1 MSGTEKRDVMRHD
14 VIARDMVKRDVVR
27 RDSVHSLLTTHHSLF
42 SLRGAALLAA
52 AARQHPAKAV
62 RFIIAQARG
71 RRTGSRRGGCF
82 WGGDGARPP
91 GLFRYLLSG
100 ACRIAVLVAT
110 AVSGSSHAQTYPV
123 KPIRFIIA
131 QAPGG
136 QNDVQA
142 RIIGQK
148 LGEALGQ
155 PMVYDNRP
163 GAGGRIGF
171 ELLAQTPPDG
181 YTLAS
186 GSIST
191 LAVIPMMPR
200 KPRYDPLRDF
210 ASVTLVSTSPYVV
223 TTHPSV
229 PARTIRQFVALAK
242 ARPGAIAYASS
253 GVATGIHLVTEL
265 FMMTAGITMVHVP
278 YKGGAPAA
286 TDLIAG
292 QVAVMFNNVI
302 TAVPHVKAGKL
313 RALAVTTA
321 ARSPAL
327 PEAPTV
333 AESGYPGYESN
344 SWQGIVT
351 RAGTP
356 QAIVARLN
364 SEAVRAL
371 QLPEVRNPIV
381 SQGNDIATGPP
392 EEFLAYILK
401 EMEKWGKVIQAAGV
415 KGE

>member
-1 MSGTEKRDVMRHD
+1 M
-14 VIARDMVKRDVVR
+14 
-27 RDSVHSLLTTHHSLF
+27 
-42 SLRGAALLAA
+42 LRYITALCAALAVFGSA
-52 AARQHPAKAV
+52 FAQPYPA
-62 RFIIAQARG
+62 
-71 RRTGSRRGGCF
+71 
-82 WGGDGARPP
+82 
-91 GLFRYLLSG
+91 
-100 ACRIAVLVAT
+100 
-110 AVSGSSHAQTYPV
+110 

-142 RIIGQK
+142 RLIGQK
-148 LGEALGQ
+148 LAEALGQ
-155 PMVYDNRP
+155 PMVYDNRA
-163 GAGGRIGF
+163 GAGGQIGF
-171 ELLAQTPPDG
+171 ELLAQVPPDG
-181 YTLAS
+181 YTIAM

-200 KPRYDPLRDF
+200 KPRYDPLKDF
-210 ASVTLVSTSPYVV
+210 APVTLVSTSPYVV

-229 PARTIRQFVALAK
+229 PARTIKQLVALAK

-253 GVATGIHLVTEL
+253 GVATGIHLTTEL
-265 FMMTAGITMVHVP
+265 FMMTAGISMVHVP

-302 TAVPHVKAGKL
+302 TAVPHVKVGRL

-333 AESGYPGYESN
+333 SESGYPGFESN

-356 QAIVARLN
+356 GPIVVRLN
-364 SEAVRAL
+364 AEAVRVL
-371 QLPEVRNPIV
+371 QMPEVRNPIA
-381 SQGNDIATGPP
+381 SQGNDIAAGSP
-392 EEFLAYILK
+392 EAFLAYIRS
-401 EMEKWGKVIQAAGV
+401 EMEKWGKVIQTAGV
-415 KGE
+415 KND

>member
-1 MSGTEKRDVMRHD
+1 MIR
-14 VIARDMVKRDVVR
+14 IA
-27 RDSVHSLLTTHHSLF
+27 
-42 SLRGAALLAA
+42 AASLAA
-52 AARQHPAKAV
+52 TLALPAAAQSWPAK
-62 RFIIAQARG
+62 
-71 RRTGSRRGGCF
+71 
-82 WGGDGARPP
+82 
-91 GLFRYLLSG
+91 
-100 ACRIAVLVAT
+100 
-110 AVSGSSHAQTYPV
+110 PV
-123 KPIRFIIA
+123 RFIIA

-148 LGEALGQ
+148 LAEALGQ
-155 PMVYDNRP
+155 PMVYDNRA
-163 GAGGRIGF
+163 GAGGQIGF

-181 YTLAS
+181 YTIAM

-210 ASVTLVSTSPYVV
+210 APVTLVSTSPYVV

-229 PARTIRQFVALAK
+229 PARTIRQFVALAR
-242 ARPGAIAYASS
+242 AQPGAIAYASS

-302 TAVPHVKAGKL
+302 TAVPHVNAGKL

-327 PEAPTV
+327 PDAPTV
-333 AESGYPGYESN
+333 AESGYPGFESN

-356 QAIVARLN
+356 APVVARLN
-364 SEAVRAL
+364 SEAVKVL
-371 QLPEVRNPIV
+371 QLPDVKNPIT
-381 SQGNDIATGPP
+381 SQGNDIAASSP
-392 EEFLAYILK
+392 EEFAAYMRR
-401 EMEKWGKVIQAAGV
+401 EMEKWGKVIQTAGV
-415 KGE
+415 KND

>member
-1 MSGTEKRDVMRHD
+1 MGGNKQVESRPTIHD
-14 VIARDMVKRDVVR
+14 PRLWLCA
-27 RDSVHSLLTTHHSLF
+27 
-42 SLRGAALLAA
+42 AALLAA
-52 AARQHPAKAV
+52 SASAQQYPA
-62 RFIIAQARG
+62 
-71 RRTGSRRGGCF
+71 
-82 WGGDGARPP
+82 
-91 GLFRYLLSG
+91 
-100 ACRIAVLVAT
+100 
-110 AVSGSSHAQTYPV
+110 

-136 QNDVQA
+136 QNDVQV

-148 LGEALGQ
+148 LAEALGQ
-155 PMVYDNRP
+155 PMVYDNRA
-163 GAGGRIGF
+163 GAGGQIGF
-171 ELLAQTPPDG
+171 ELLAQTPADG
-181 YTLAS
+181 YTIAM

-191 LAVIPMMPR
+191 LSVIPMMPR

-210 ASVTLVSTSPYVV
+210 APVTLVSTSPYVV

-229 PARTIRQFVALAK
+229 PVRNIKQLVALARSK
-242 ARPGAIAYASS
+242 PGAIAYASS
-253 GVATGIHLVTEL
+253 GVATGIHLTTEL
-265 FMMTAGITMVHVP
+265 FMMTAGINMVHVP

-302 TAVPHVKAGKL
+302 TAVPHVRVGRL

-321 ARSPAL
+321 KRSPAL

-333 AESGYPGYESN
+333 GESGYPGFESN

-356 QAIVARLN
+356 GTIVTRLN
-364 SEAVRAL
+364 SEAVRVL

-381 SQGNDIATGPP
+381 SQGNDIAASTP
-392 EEFLAYILK
+392 EEFAAYIRR
-401 EMEKWGKVIQAAGV
+401 EMEKWGKVIQTAGV
-415 KGE
+415 KND

>member
-1 MSGTEKRDVMRHD
+1 MDEGRACREHTAAVSSAEKRDVI
-14 VIARDMVKRDVVR
+14 VRDMATRDVMP
-27 RDSVHSLLTTHHSLF
+27 RDSYRSPPTTHYSRF
-42 SLRGAALLAA
+42 SLSGAALLAA
-52 AARQHPAKAV
+52 ALAAMPAVAQQYPAKPI

-71 RRTGSRRGGCF
+71 
-82 WGGDGARPP
+82 AQPP

-110 AVSGSSHAQTYPV
+110 AISGSVLAQAYPV

-131 QAPGG
+131 QPPGG
-136 QNDVQA
+136 QNDIQA

-148 LGEALGQ
+148 LADALGQ
-155 PMVYDNRP
+155 PMIYDNRA
-163 GAGGRIGF
+163 GAGGQIGF

-181 YTLAS
+181 HTIAM

-200 KPRYDPLRDF
+200 KPRYDPLKDF
-210 ASVTLVSTSPYVV
+210 APVTLVSTSPYVV

-229 PARTIRQFVALAK
+229 PARTIKQLVALAQAK
-242 ARPGAIAYASS
+242 PGALHFATS
-253 GVATGIHLVTEL
+253 GVGTGIHLVTEL
-265 FMMTAGITMVHVP
+265 FMMTAGIKMVHVP

-313 RALAVTTA
+313 RALAVTTL
-321 ARSPAL
+321 ARSPSL

-333 AESGYPGYESN
+333 AESGYPGFESN

-356 QAIVARLN
+356 GIIMARLH
-364 SEAVRAL
+364 SEAVKVLNLA
-371 QLPEVRNPIV
+371 EVRNPIV
-381 SQGNDIATGPP
+381 AQGNDIVASTP
-392 EEFLAYILK
+392 EEFSAYIRN
-401 EMEKWGKVIQAAGV
+401 EMEKWGKVIKAAGV
-415 KGE
+415 SGE